1 MTRRLLDALAA
12 FALGVCLTLLAL
24 AYAAGEPPTP
34 RLTDLRFTAPDGPA
48 HTVDHLTAKVAPV
61 LQRQLV
67 EAKPD
72 IVDAAG
78 GPVARTAVRLGFP
91 IAVREVPTFTDH
103 GIRAVLTEFG
113 HYSVADLI
121 ELLDNAAQT
130 GPPTGA
136 SRLHNELRL
145 LHLRNPHP

>member
-1 MTRRLLDALAA
+1 MLDAVLA
-12 FALGVCLTLLAL
+12 FALGVSVTLIVL

-34 RLTDLRFTAPDGPA
+34 RFTDLRFTAPEGPA
-48 HTVDHLTAKVAPV
+48 RTVDHLAAKVAPV
-61 LQRQLV
+61 LQQKLV

-72 IVDAAG
+72 IVEAAG
-78 GPVARTAVRLGFP
+78 GPVARTAVRLGYP

-103 GIRAVLTEFG
+103 GIRAVLSEFG

-130 GPPTGA
+130 GDAEP
-136 SRLHNELRL
+136 SSQRLHAELIGLKGMAR
-145 LHLRNPHP
+145 